1 MTKRKIQRLLQ
12 KLNEKSKSLQVEVRV
27 AVVMKRKVKRVRQ
40 ANSLNNQI
48 KRLKPR
54 KEAVAVEAVQR
65 KILKRRK
72 DRKRRNKIK
81 NDVRTVRAA
90 VVHHQVKVL
99 NHKSE
104 RFLKRNDPDPQV
116 LRVSLSF
123 YQNTFTSFTF
133 IKISMKITSPC

>member
-1 MTKRKIQRLLQ
+1 
-12 KLNEKSKSLQVEVRV
+12 
-27 AVVMKRKVKRVRQ
+27 MKRKVKRVRQ
-40 ANSLNNQI
+40 ANSLNSRV
-48 KRLKPR
+48 KRLKQR
-54 KEAVAVEAVQR
+54 NEAAEVEVVKVVQR

-81 NDVRTVRAA
+81 NDVRTARAA
-90 VVHHQVKVL
+90 VVHHQVEVL

-104 RFLKRNDPDPQV
+104 RYLKRNDPDPQV

-123 YQNTFTSFTF
+123 YQNTFTSSTS